1 MSKPQE
7 EEKEEEEEEF
17 QSSGKRLKCTKSLK
31 EDEMESEVSL
41 MEDTRGGLFFHPTTP
56 VSFVVSDALE
66 LDFPIIYVNKV
77 FEIFTGY
84 HAHEVLGRNWYPF
97 IYSFFFNS
105 SSFLLLLFS
114 VLFLFFHLMYK

>member
-97 IYSFFFNS
+97 IYSFF
-105 SSFLLLLFS
+105 LILLLF
-114 VLFLFFHLMYK
+114 FFYFFRYFFCFFT

>member
-1 MSKPQE
+1 
-7 EEKEEEEEEF
+7 
-17 QSSGKRLKCTKSLK
+17 
-31 EDEMESEVSL
+31 

-114 VLFLFFHLMYK
+114 LLFLFFHLMYK